1 MQNENVL
8 QIRLCQLPDIDYRTA
23 SANIACLH
31 GRVVVEMAPFSDKKG
46 SIYLP
51 DKVAANDRSDVGIVL
66 SADPHS
72 GLEPGDCVVVRPYDG
87 SWRTGFNAGAYK
99 AKGEVR
105 MYGVFGR
112 SQGEVELYDWSDS
125 ILAILHTDLSMTPLR
140 RNLLIKRDAVV
151 SRDRGLYLPDDAV
164 YRTNIGTVV
173 KAGSDCELSPGARVI
188 YHPQAMLEVDQI
200 DGDPDLG
207 ICSED
212 AIEAILTTDEVAQAA

>member
-1 MQNENVL
+1 MQNEQVL
-8 QIRLCQLPDIDYRTA
+8 QIRLCQIPDIDYVTA

-31 GRVVVEMAPFSDKKG
+31 GRVVVEMAPYSDKKG

-66 SADPHS
+66 SAGRDS
-72 GLEPGDCVVVRPYDG
+72 GLEPGDCVLVRPYDG
-87 SWRTGFNAGAYK
+87 SWRTGFNAGSYK
-99 AKGEVR
+99 AKGDVR
-105 MYGVFGR
+105 MYGCFGR

-125 ILAILHTDLSMTPLR
+125 VLAILNTDLSMTPLK
-140 RNLLIKRDAVV
+140 RNLLIKRDPTVT
-151 SRDRGLYLPDDAV
+151 RDGSIYLPDVTV

-173 KAGSDCELSPGARVI
+173 KTGRDCELSPGTRVV

-212 AIEAILTTDEVAQAA
+212 AIEAILTTDELALAA